1 MDNPSADVSVAAP
14 RIGERCDHPETNQP
28 RAGCGRSPW
37 LRKPFVKIR
46 PIPIWC
52 CASTSESVL
61 ADELAKR
68 RLRPQ
73 LPRRAA
79 SVPERA
85 KQIGVGESTL
95 EGEIREG
102 RLEAIKVKAR
112 TLITDEAFDRW
123 LATRERIKPKRAPV
137 RPWN

>member
-1 MDNPSADVSVAAP
+1 MVKRALHNVAPNPDLV
-14 RIGERCDHPETNQP
+14 
-28 RAGCGRSPW
+28 
-37 LRKPFVKIR
+37 LRQYVKAI
-46 PIPIWC
+46 
-52 CASTSESVL
+52 L
-61 ADELAKR
+61 DEELKR
-68 RLRPQ
+68 RRFRPP
-73 LPRRAA
+73 LPKVAA

-123 LATRERIKPKRAPV
+123 LASRERIKPKRQRETAATATPSL
-137 RPWN
+137 

>member
-1 MDNPSADVSVAAP
+1 MVKRAVRDAAP
-14 RIGERCDHPETNQP
+14 NPDLVLREYI
-28 RAGCGRSPW
+28 RA
-37 LRKPFVKIR
+37 
-46 PIPIWC
+46 
-52 CASTSESVL
+52 VL

-68 RLRPQ
+68 RFRPQ

-95 EGEIREG
+95 EAEIREG

-123 LATRERIKPKRAPV
+123 LAARERIKPKRPPASQHEPEILEAT
-137 RPWN
+137 

>member
-1 MDNPSADVSVAAP
+1 MVKKAVREDTPNPDLV
-14 RIGERCDHPETNQP
+14 
-28 RAGCGRSPW
+28 
-37 LRKPFVKIR
+37 LREYIR
-46 PIPIWC
+46 V
-52 CASTSESVL
+52 VL

-123 LATRERIKPKRAPV
+123 LATRERIKPKRAPETLELT
-137 RPWN
+137 

>member
-1 MDNPSADVSVAAP
+1 VVKRAVRQAEPNPDFALKRYVKDLVA
-14 RIGERCDHPETNQP
+14 EEFKN
-28 RAGCGRSPW
+28 
-37 LRKPFVKIR
+37 
-46 PIPIWC
+46 
-52 CASTSESVL
+52 
-61 ADELAKR
+61 R
-68 RLRPQ
+68 RLRPPVQ
-73 LPRRAA
+73 RRAA

-123 LATRERIKPKRAPV
+123 LATRERIKPKRAPIASETLEAT
-137 RPWN
+137 